1 MYLFGTSLKSVF
13 WFKISSKYYVSVLDL
28 PISIDREQMIRAL
41 DFQTD
46 FHIMYENMNTFCFGT
61 SILFFSLQI
70 TGQFFSQSITC
81 ILWVDMQRNDQMFIK
96 KIYMNGKYIH
106 L

>member
-1 MYLFGTSLKSVF
+1 MYIWNLFKKVFWSKFSLKN
-13 WFKISSKYYVSVLDL
+13 YVSVLDL

-46 FHIMYENMNTFCFGT
+46 FHIMYENINTFCFGT
-61 SILFFSLQI
+61 SIVLFFSLQVI
-70 TGQFFSQSITC
+70 GQFFSQSITC
-81 ILWVDMQRNDQMFIK
+81 ILWGDMQRNDQMFIK